1 VNRGRR
7 RTIVANRRTSLFAWG
22 ALAAGVFFVVAALP
36 MALATARVVPDALN
50 AVGFVTALVGLFWLA
65 TGALIVSR
73 QPRNWAGWLMT
84 FVGFTVCLYLF
95 VNPYAIYGLR
105 VSPGSVPLI
114 GVAAWVNEYAF
125 LAVAFIPLLF
135 LLFPDGRLP
144 GRRWRWAAAGLLGG
158 MTLAFLAFFVRAA
171 SFNNLRD
178 YGIRYE
184 NPFGIE
190 ALGRAPGVAIGIGTI
205 VAMVSSVACVFG
217 LRARFKRSSG
227 EERQQMRL
235 LVFVGSLAAALLTI
249 TFVISLFAS
258 SLGFD
263 QDGSWPIFPILLGLT
278 AATVAFG
285 VPIAFLVA
293 IYRYR
298 LYDLDVVIRKTVIVG
313 SMTVFIAVVYGAI
326 VGGVGALVGSR
337 GGPALAFLGAAVLA
351 IAFQP
356 ARDRARRFA
365 DRVVYGK
372 RATPY
377 EVLTEFSERVG
388 ETYASEDVLE
398 RMVTVLGEGTGAEAA
413 TVWLRIGAG
422 FRPEATWPSDVAPA
436 ATLPDDATEV
446 RHQGE
451 LLGALSIAM
460 PPNDP
465 MDPVKEQLIADLA
478 TQAGLVLR
486 NVRLI
491 EELRASRQ
499 RLVASQDE
507 ERRKLE
513 RNLHDGAQQQL
524 VALAVKQRL
533 LGNLIG
539 RDDDKARAMVS
550 QLAADTNDALETLRD
565 LARGIYPP
573 LLADQGLVA
582 ALEAQA
588 RKAAVPTTVEGNGV
602 GRFGQDVEAAVYF
615 SCLEAL
621 QNVAKYAEASSATIV
636 LSNGDGSLR
645 FTVTDDGTG
654 FDASRTSYGTGLQ
667 GIADRLAALSGV
679 LDVRSEPGQGTTVI
693 GTIPT

>member
-1 VNRGRR
+1 
-7 RTIVANRRTSLFAWG
+7 
-22 ALAAGVFFVVAALP
+22 
-36 MALATARVVPDALN
+36 
-50 AVGFVTALVGLFWLA
+50 
-65 TGALIVSR
+65 
-73 QPRNWAGWLMT
+73 
-84 FVGFTVCLYLF
+84 
-95 VNPYAIYGLR
+95 
-105 VSPGSVPLI
+105 
-114 GVAAWVNEYAF
+114 
-125 LAVAFIPLLF
+125 
-135 LLFPDGRLP
+135 
-144 GRRWRWAAAGLLGG
+144 
-158 MTLAFLAFFVRAA
+158 
-171 SFNNLRD
+171 
-178 YGIRYE
+178 
-184 NPFGIE
+184 
-190 ALGRAPGVAIGIGTI
+190 
-205 VAMVSSVACVFG
+205 
-217 LRARFKRSSG
+217 
-227 EERQQMRL
+227 
-235 LVFVGSLAAALLTI
+235 
-249 TFVISLFAS
+249 
-258 SLGFD
+258 
-263 QDGSWPIFPILLGLT
+263 
-278 AATVAFG
+278 
-285 VPIAFLVA
+285 
-293 IYRYR
+293 
-298 LYDLDVVIRKTVIVG
+298 
-313 SMTVFIAVVYGAI
+313 
-326 VGGVGALVGSR
+326 
-337 GGPALAFLGAAVLA
+337 
-351 IAFQP
+351 
-356 ARDRARRFA
+356 
-365 DRVVYGK
+365 VYGK

-413 TVWLRIGAG
+413 TVWLRIGVG

-550 QLAADTNDALETLRD
+550 QLASDTNDALETLRD

-693 GTIPT
+693 GTVPT